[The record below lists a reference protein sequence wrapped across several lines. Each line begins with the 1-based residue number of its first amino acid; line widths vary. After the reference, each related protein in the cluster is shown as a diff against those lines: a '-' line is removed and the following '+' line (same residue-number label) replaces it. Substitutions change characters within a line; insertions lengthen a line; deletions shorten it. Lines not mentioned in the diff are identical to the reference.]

1 MATTHRT
8 AIVWFRRDLRLSDH
22 QALNH
27 AAAHAD
33 EVLPLYVLSTWKK
46 QHDWTGPPRQKFLC
60 GCLKALDANLRHHD
74 SRLIVRSGPAVD
86 VILKLVQ
93 ETGAD
98 LVCYHR
104 DPDPFGR
111 AVESKL
117 ESKLAEIGVAS
128 KAFTDHVLHG
138 PEEVL
143 TKSGD
148 PYRVYTPYSRNWLE
162 LDKPRPLSGE
172 PDFKTPDKPTSE
184 PLPDLSHWGLEDDGC
199 DIVEPGERAAHKRML
214 DWINRPAALHGYAD
228 RRNIPAKPTTSR
240 LSQDLRYGLVSIR
253 ELYQRCEEAMQ
264 EVPDSSARKS
274 IHTFI
279 KELAWREFYMA
290 VLHHFPEVLD
300 LEFNPDY
307 RRLPW
312 GTDEALLGKWQRG
325 ETGFPIVDAGMRE
338 LLATGFMHN
347 RVRMITA
354 MFLTKDLRIHWRLG
368 ESWFMQQLVDGEIA
382 SNNGGWQ
389 WSAGTGADAAPYFRI
404 QNPWTQT
411 KSYDPEATYIKR
423 WIPEL
428 KDVTAGKLC
437 QAPATRGERLA
448 KDYPPPMV
456 DHAVERQT
464 TLQWFRDHK
473 A

>member
-1 MATTHRT
+1 MGKKHRT
-8 AIVWFRRDLRLSDH
+8 AIVWFRRDLRLTDH
-22 QALNH
+22 QALIH
-27 AAAHAD
+27 AASHA
-33 EVLPLYVLSTWKK
+33 EQVLPLYVVSTWRNR
-46 QHDWTGPPRQKFLC
+46 HDWTGPPRQKFLC
-60 GCLKALDANLRHHD
+60 GCLASMDANLRHRG
-74 SRLIVRSGPAVD
+74 SRLIIRSGAATEVIPALAREV
-86 VILKLVQ
+86 
-93 ETGAD
+93 EAE
-98 LVCYHR
+98 LVCFHD
-104 DPDPFGR
+104 DPDPFGASTGR
-111 AVESKL
+111 KLIEELKRLGVE
-117 ESKLAEIGVAS
+117 GRC
-128 KAFTDHVLHG
+128 FTDHVLHG
-138 PEEVL
+138 PDEVL

-162 LDKPRPLSGE
+162 LEKPKPVGGC
-172 PDFKTPDKPTSE
+172 PKFTTPAGPASE
-184 PLPDLSHWGLEDDGC
+184 PLPDLSHWGLKDDGC
-199 DIVEPGERAAHKRML
+199 VIIEPGEHAARKRMKEWTEERSGL
-214 DWINRPAALHGYAD
+214 HDYAANRNLPDGC
-228 RRNIPAKPTTSR
+228 TTSR
-240 LSQDLRYGLVSIR
+240 LSQDLRHGLISIR
-253 ELYQRCEEAMQ
+253 ELYAKCRDTAANTRESGAK
-264 EVPDSSARKS
+264 AS

-300 LEFNPDY
+300 TEFNPDY

-312 GTDEALLGKWQRG
+312 ETDEAPLEKWRRG

-338 LLATGFMHN
+338 LAATGFMHN

-368 ESWFMQQLVDGEIA
+368 ESWFMRRLVDGEIA

-411 KSYDPEATYIKR
+411 KSYDPQGRYIKR

-428 KDVTAGKLC
+428 KDVPPEKLC
-437 QAPATRGERLA
+437 QAPKSKADRLA

-456 DHAVERQT
+456 DHSVERQT